1 MCILKIHQSVFSCV
15 TELLLSPRLRA
26 CTRLTVVTT
35 GLLLGVAFSDRLMLV
50 YKLTAAVQ
58 PCSNCSKMLV
68 ERVLLA
74 IKQTTQWV
82 PLWHSSASETNL
94 LEQSECQHR
103 ALLLRAS
110 PSFFCLAVFPS
121 PFAGFLQRWSSF
133 ITQIVFTSLNIFLLC
148 SGCEVI
154 RL

>member
-1 MCILKIHQSVFSCV
+1 MCILKIHQNVFSCV

-35 GLLLGVAFSDRLMLV
+35 GLLLGVAFPDRLMLV

-110 PSFFCLAVFPS
+110 PSFFCLTV
-121 PFAGFLQRWSSF
+121 SF
-133 ITQIVFTSLNIFLLC
+133 C
-148 SGCEVI
+148 RKPAKGEVI
-154 RL
+154 LLHHPNCIHFSKYISSLLWM

>member
-1 MCILKIHQSVFSCV
+1 MCILKIHQNVFSCV

-82 PLWHSSASETNL
+82 PLWHSSASEMNL

-103 ALLLRAS
+103 ALLLRTS
-110 PSFFCLAVFPS
+110 PSFFCLTV
-121 PFAGFLQRWSSF
+121 SF
-133 ITQIVFTSLNIFLLC
+133 SFCWLSA
-148 SGCEVI
+148 EVI
-154 RL
+154 LLHHPNCIHFSKYISSLLWMWSD